1 MESKWKRDQM
11 NEIIQEVG
19 RENLFDKQIR
29 SSIVTTINKKFGQ
42 MFNVLL
48 YFTYLKMRFDNETL

>member
-1 MESKWKRDQM
+1 MRSYKKLEA
-11 NEIIQEVG
+11 